1 MDHTFPI
8 HPVWPR
14 KSSGM
19 PPSTTVRRLT
29 IPSEDNGREL
39 ACRWGPGGGK
49 GVDLASPTRSNA
61 VTRTFSSCT
70 AESNDGECGR
80 ICRSVGPRTR
90 RTTLYHRTTS
100 HFLCFCCCLSFVFHR
115 YLTSTSFAPV
125 PNPIPS
131 TPRPRHVHI
140 NPPDSLSS
148 SIRPP
153 VPVPTLPARN
163 RI

>member
-1 MDHTFPI
+1 MDHTFP
-8 HPVWPR
+8 
-14 KSSGM
+14 
-19 PPSTTVRRLT
+19 STPFGLANRPELPHRRPCGDSQYLQRIMVESWRVGGVREVERA
-29 IPSEDNGREL
+29 S
-39 ACRWGPGGGK
+39 
-49 GVDLASPTRSNA
+49 VLASPTRSNA
-61 VTRTFSSCT
+61 VTFSCT
-70 AESNDGECGR
+70 AESKRRGMR
-80 ICRSVGPRTR
+80 AHCRSVGPRTR

-131 TPRPRHVHI
+131 TPH
-140 NPPDSLSS
+140 DLFSS